1 MTFFSEMV
9 GEEEK
14 LYSYLKSGKKVRAAT
29 YRKGEIYEINYNL
42 EFNMYS
48 GYYLMK
54 KSLEGI
60 KPEDEVGYLISEES
74 RLNRKWNLTRVCINR
89 REWLKS
95 HEELKYQP
103 CEILITDN
111 PYQELEIRTKYSKN
125 VEFLEKF
132 ILKDKENRESEYSRI
147 LQIPTL
153 LVLESAESLKFLKYL
168 KSDEKNLNVYGPY
181 EMYLAFKQGYTDFE
195 KYLYDRDIRKIRRKL
210 RLKENDAKYFY
221 KCYEKSLGLRTAMDI
236 YNDSLKLAK
245 EIGLK
250 EIGFPKDLPAYE
262 RKLIRL
268 KEEVKNKKEEEKLI
282 EFTSH
287 LSIKDGE
294 LAKNGYSIKLLNS
307 QNSFSETAKKFHNCI
322 YSTYYS
328 DCAEGKYIVLL
339 IKKTNRD
346 YACFG
351 LRKIDENYK
360 FDQCYKKRNVE
371 LPKEELAF
379 LKRNI
384 KVEMRA

>member
-1 MTFFSEMV
+1 MTFFSEMM
-9 GEEEK
+9 GGDEK
-14 LYSYLKSGKKVRAAT
+14 LYSYTKSGKKVWVAT

-54 KSLEGI
+54 KSPEGI
-60 KPEDEVGYLISEES
+60 KPDDEVGYLISEES
-74 RLNRKWNLTRVCINR
+74 KRNRKWNLTRVCINR
-89 REWLKS
+89 KEWLKS

-103 CEILITDN
+103 CEIVISDD
-111 PYQELEIRTKYSKN
+111 PYKELKIRIKYSKN

-132 ILKDKENRESEYSRI
+132 ILKDKENRESDYSRM
-147 LQIPTL
+147 LSIPTL
-153 LVLESAESLKFLKYL
+153 LELDSSEALSFLKYL
-168 KSDEKNLNVYGPY
+168 RNDEENLSVYGPY
-181 EMYLAFKQGYTDFE
+181 EMYLAFKQGYSDFK
-195 KYLYDRDIRKIRRKL
+195 KYLYERDIRKIRRKL
-210 RLKENDAKYFY
+210 RLKEKEARYFY
-221 KCYEKSLGLRTAMDI
+221 KCYEKSLGLKTAIDI
-236 YNDSLKLAK
+236 YGDSLKLAK

-250 EIGFPKDLPAYE
+250 EIGFPKDLLAYE
-262 RKLIRL
+262 RKLIKL
-268 KEEVKNKKEEEKLI
+268 KEEVKSKKEEEKLI

-287 LSIKDGE
+287 LDIKDGE
-294 LAKNGYSIKLLNS
+294 LGEKGYSIKLLDS

-328 DCAEGKYIVLL
+328 DCANGKYIVLL

-351 LRKIDENYK
+351 LRRVEENYK
-360 FDQCYKKRNVE
+360 FDQCYKKRNAE
-371 LPKEELAF
+371 LPKDELAF
-379 LKRNI
+379 LRKNI